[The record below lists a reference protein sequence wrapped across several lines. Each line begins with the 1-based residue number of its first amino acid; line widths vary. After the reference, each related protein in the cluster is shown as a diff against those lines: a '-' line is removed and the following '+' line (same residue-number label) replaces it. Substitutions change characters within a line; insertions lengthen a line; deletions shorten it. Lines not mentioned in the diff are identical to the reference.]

1 MSGPVSGPV
10 SGPASGPAS
19 GLEVLGRDVG
29 LGAWRV
35 AVDVGGARVVALVP
49 EAAMGAGPA
58 GAPRHQTAYEW
69 LGRNAGGIARAV
81 AERKAG
87 RDARAPF
94 EAIVLAEET

>member
-10 SGPASGPAS
+10 SG
-19 GLEVLGRDVG
+19 LEVLGRDAG
-29 LGAWRV
+29 RGAWRV

-69 LGRNAGGIARAV
+69 LGRNAGGIIARAV